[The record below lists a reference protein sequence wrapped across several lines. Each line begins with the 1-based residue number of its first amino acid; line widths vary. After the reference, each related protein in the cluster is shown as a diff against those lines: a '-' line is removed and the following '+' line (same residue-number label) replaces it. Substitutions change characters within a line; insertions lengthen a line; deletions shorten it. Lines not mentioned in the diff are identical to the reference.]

1 MGQFNDYDAWGD
13 AISGASLRL
22 ACDAVETPVWS
33 LDSIGLG
40 GVTLQIATEGGGSLC
55 YGENTQAGSLF
66 FVPLTRA
73 HEQVVNGESLD
84 NDSLFVIPR
93 GADFRIR
100 VRRRAHAWCGI
111 HFPAEVV
118 EPLTAL
124 TESSRV
130 ACRPGAVRR
139 LTQIVTKI
147 AATLL
152 SLPADTAAHS
162 AAGRALIDAGAAC
175 LSGPVPSGPALA
187 RDVRGRPRLNRAEII
202 RSAMAVIEA
211 SQTMPDGNRTRTSRR
226 RHRTH
231 AAADVPRYL
240 RGAAEEISHA
250 VRAPSYSSHASGRCH
265 PQCPR
270 DRRSLAVRNL
280 GFRPVRGAVP
290 QAVRR
295 VALGNRAPRP
305 SVTSRSICRHDDCGS
320 GLRLPDTFVGCP
332 VTRLQFENVHDCATG
347 KRLNDRTRCRLQGRG
362 RFPNPPAGEPANFF
376 AQLAA

>member
-93 GADFRIR
+93 GADFRIC
-100 VRRRAHAWCGI
+100 VRRRAHAWCAI

-211 SQTMPDGNRTRTSRR
+211 SQTMPTATELARHVGVTERTLLRTFQDTYGVPPKKYLMLCELHHIRRMLQAGVIHNAPVTDVLSRCGIWDFGRFAARYR
-226 RHRTH
+226 RQFGE
-231 AAADVPRYL
+231 L
-240 RGAAEEISHA
+240 
-250 VRAPSYSSHASGRCH
+250 PSET
-265 PQCPR
+265 
-270 DRRSLAVRNL
+270 
-280 GFRPVRGAVP
+280 
-290 QAVRR
+290 VRR
-295 VALGNRAPRP
+295 VRA
-305 SVTSRSICRHDDCGS
+305 
-320 GLRLPDTFVGCP
+320 
-332 VTRLQFENVHDCATG
+332 
-347 KRLNDRTRCRLQGRG
+347 
-362 RFPNPPAGEPANFF
+362 
-376 AQLAA
+376 